1 MNAYTAIAQLAMDHA
16 GTAAKQLD
24 CTNIA
29 ELTKKASLPGDFKIP
44 GPDKFLN
51 WHGYTLL
58 GILDVLCV
66 HTEASS
72 KTSNGSDIG
81 ATKEIYDV
89 LVRHIPSGTVVSIK
103 PDGNDYTKITAQPAT
118 EYELKMF
125 KTFFQQDEPIDNTKL
140 PDNPAKWLA
149 FYRAKLLRNQKIV

>member
-1 MNAYTAIAQLAMDHA
+1 MDAYTAIAQLAMDHA

-66 HTEASS
+66 HTETPQEKASG
-72 KTSNGSDIG
+72 SNISVS
-81 ATKEIYDV
+81 EELFDV
-89 LVRHIPSGTVVSIK
+89 LVRHIPSGIVVSIK
-103 PDGNDYTKITAQPAT
+103 PDGNDYTKITAQPASAH
-118 EYELKMF
+118 ELKMF
-125 KTFFQQDEPIDNTKL
+125 KTFFQQDEPVDDTKL
-140 PDNPAKWLA
+140 PDNPQKWLT
-149 FYRAKLLRNQKIV
+149 FYRTKL